1 MHAGLGATADENLT
15 AEVVENAEY
24 LLSPRALCDVLRAD
38 GHAAG
43 DVTADEN
50 VAQAAG
56 LPRGA

>member
-1 MHAGLGATADENLT
+1 MADENLT
-15 AEVVENAEY
+15 AEVAENAEY
-24 LLSPRALCDVLRAD
+24 LLSLRALCDVLRAD